1 MHESQILWQTSGKY
15 RGEPMS
21 VRHYQSSLS
30 MSRCQLMEVLLIQQ
44 VSPHGWKWWLAC
56 PWAFQKKQ
64 SEPLVPYLSINIG
77 VFMGVS
83 MVPMWNKP
91 LKDVV
96 KDCRSILCQL
106 SPVRL
111 PKQYQEP
118 SRMWTSSP
126 KGTPMRT
133 SCFTYWRSARAT
145 SSTTGS
151 FCALAV

>member
-15 RGEPMS
+15 RWAPMS
-21 VRHYQSSLS
+21 VRHCQSSLS

-44 VSPHGWKWWLAC
+44 VSP
-56 PWAFQKKQ
+56 
-64 SEPLVPYLSINIG
+64 LSINIG
-77 VFMGVS
+77 AFMGVP

-111 PKQYQEP
+111 PKRYQEP
-118 SRMWTSSP
+118 SRMWMSLP

-145 SSTTGS
+145 SSTTDS
-151 FCALAV
+151 FCASTARRLSSFSLMVILEA